1 MTDTTTTNPT
11 APAPPPKTEQAKQKA
26 TEVVSSA
33 GRSASEVAD
42 QAKGQATEVA
52 ATAVDQV
59 AHVMGTARDELR
71 NRASTEAA
79 NLGDRLSEIAE
90 ELRAMRQASA
100 EHSGVAASL
109 VGGIADQVD
118 RGARRLADGHLESAL
133 EDIKRVARNRP
144 GTFLV
149 GAMGLG
155 VLVGR
160 LLRHT
165 DLKEVGQAVRPAPA
179 AEEAPSMGTTNGF
192 GNGYTTELPASPA
205 PDAMATP
212 PAPGT
217 GEAF

>member
-26 TEVVSSA
+26 TEVASAA
-33 GRSASEVAD
+33 GRSAAEVAD
-42 QAKGQATEVA
+42 QAKGQAAEVA
-52 ATAVDQV
+52 ATAADQV
-59 AHVMGTARDELR
+59 AHVVGSARDELR

-118 RGARRLADGHLESAL
+118 RGARRLADGDLEAAL

-144 GTFLV
+144 GTFLAGAV
-149 GAMGLG
+149 GMGF
-155 VLVGR
+155 LVGR

-165 DLKEVGQAVRPAPA
+165 DLKEVGQAVKPTPA
-179 AEEAPSMGTTNGF
+179 ADAPTTETTNGF
-192 GNGYTTELPASPA
+192 GNGYTAELPASPA

-212 PAPGT
+212 PPPAM